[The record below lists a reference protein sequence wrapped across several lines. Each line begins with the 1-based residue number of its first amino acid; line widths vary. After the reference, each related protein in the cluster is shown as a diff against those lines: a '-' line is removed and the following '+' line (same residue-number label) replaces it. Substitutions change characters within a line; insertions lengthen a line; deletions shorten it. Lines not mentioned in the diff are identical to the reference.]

1 MPNSGPLLEQIESR
15 LLRLK
20 SLAEPFAGIVYRS
33 STPKYATLE
42 DLLSGEGSKREGGR
56 WNPARYRGCL
66 CCLEAGSRNGRDFGA

>member
-56 WNPARYRGCL
+56 WNPRGIAVVYAAL
-66 CCLEAGSRNGRDFGA
+66 RPEVAMAETGI